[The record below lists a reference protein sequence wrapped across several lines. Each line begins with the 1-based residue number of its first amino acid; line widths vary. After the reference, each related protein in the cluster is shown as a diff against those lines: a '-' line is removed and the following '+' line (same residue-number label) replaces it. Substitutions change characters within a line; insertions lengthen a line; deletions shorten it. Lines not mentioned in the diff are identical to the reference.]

1 MERRDFLKIAGLSSM
16 GLFIPSKTFSLE
28 NIIGNVKDV
37 LSENPVE
44 GANIKLYNYPSGEF
58 IREYISNSNGDY
70 YLSTT
75 KVNSTPWRD
84 VKLLFRDVLAKKI
97 NKPSSSDIVRA
108 EIIHQDYHNAT
119 RYFDSKGNNFDTSI
133 IPASFDMDIFDSWAR
148 TKGKG
153 LQKWV
158 NQPEWDI
165 NVAGAERGYIDLVK
179 EIISNDISQAMKWN
193 NPIVREVETNENIGK
208 IGKYVVYWTDEDNDN
223 YGNHE
228 EILDG
233 NEIISASTWFLKSNK
248 TKRIFLRQLTQGLGF
263 VRNTSDR
270 EFYTSDGNYNQNGLD
285 MLTVLCSMKKGTISP
300 DTEPILL

>member
-1 MERRDFLKIAGLSSM
+1 M
-16 GLFIPSKTFSLE
+16 GLFIPNTILSLE
-28 NIIGNVKDV
+28 SIIGNVKDV

-44 GANIKLYNYPSGEF
+44 GANVNLYNYPSGEF
-58 IREYISNSNGDY
+58 IGGYVSDSNGDY
-70 YLSTT
+70 NLSITGIEPI
-75 KVNSTPWRD
+75 PWID
-84 VKLLFRDVLAKKI
+84 VKLLFRNVTAKKI

-133 IPASFDMDIFDSWAR
+133 IPVSFDMDIFDSWAR

-158 NQPEWDI
+158 NQPEWEI
-165 NVAGAERGYIDLVK
+165 NVVGAKREYIDLVK
-179 EIISNDISQAMKWN
+179 EIIYNDISQAMKWN
-193 NPIVREVETNENIGK
+193 NPLVREVETNENIGK
-208 IGKYVVYWTDEDNDN
+208 IGKYVVYWVDKSEDDDN

-233 NEIISASTWFLKSNK
+233 SEIISASTWFLKSNK

-285 MLTVLCSMKKGTISP
+285 MLKVLCSMKKGTISP
-300 DTEPILL
+300 DIEPLPL